1 MSLLACAAFMTRHAF
16 QIERIVNSPKD
27 NVHQLRRR

>member
-1 MSLLACAAFMTRHAF
+1 MSLLACAAFMTHAF

-27 NVHQLRRR
+27 NVRQLRRR